1 MLHAPFADAS
11 PRSRALQGDLVA
23 TCHEDGGLCVW
34 SSATGVLVK
43 DFGKVAP
50 SLKKSEWHAYNRVA
64 WSPDGTRLACP
75 GRNNDT
81 VLFSQTTTPAADGA
95 DAEAAAPTWAEVARL
110 KDGHM
115 GDVSLVTFSPNGLYI
130 ATCGMDKAVLI
141 WDLRQT
147 PPAVVRR
154 LKVTDD
160 VTGCEWRSGAD
171 TNGLAVLLYDGQ
183 IAMWTSPVPRRMPP
197 PAAALEDIDL
207 SGYEAP
213 PAGGYMD
220 DSAVDAKTGEEGDDE
235 EGGSDDDGDSSDGSD
250 GDGQPKAGGH
260 KPKERIIQVV
270 QAPPPPSPI
279 AQEAVQAGRTPFAG
293 SPRRRFLAY
302 NMLGSITCRDDGALQ
317 YIEVHFHDTEHRG
330 PRMSGLTDYNSIAL
344 GALGPAGVAL
354 ASAAGAAGRDTPAML
369 TVRPLDAWAG
379 AGEWVLPFPK
389 GESPVVLAAGGTFF
403 AAATSTRLVRVF
415 TPMGVQTAIFGLDGD
430 VVAAAGHG
438 ALLALV
444 WHAAPPEGPPPSQQ
458 RLRYML
464 LDTEQGSR
472 VCEGPM
478 PLAPAAQL
486 TWLGFSDNGCLAA
499 TDSSGTTRLRS
510 SAFGGTWVPVFDSNV
525 ARASD
530 AERHWVVGLS
540 GSEVYAVV
548 VKAPDLAPTVASR
561 PVLSIFPLALPVL
574 RAPDAAGAE
583 TGALED
589 ALLRAQL
596 LAQEA
601 AVASM
606 AGDGS
611 VDTTA
616 SLVALN
622 KALLTLFNAAVKAQR
637 HGRAAELVQRM
648 SHSFALEGALRIANA
663 ARAIAL
669 AERITHI
676 IAARGALQMQA
687 AGEQA
692 AVAEYAAAGAGMT
705 APSQQAGFAS
715 PPGGKFARKAAPP
728 PPASRDENV
737 VPASA
742 PEPVAS
748 KKRDADG
755 QAGTHSKRPTLGAAA
770 NPFARR

>member
-1 MLHAPFADAS
+1 MWSAS
-11 PRSRALQGDLVA
+11 
-23 TCHEDGGLCVW
+23 TGL
-34 SSATGVLVK
+34 LVK

-50 SLKKSEWHAYNRVA
+50 SLKKAEWHAYNRVA

-75 GRNNDT
+75 GRNNDC
-81 VLFSQTTTPAADGA
+81 VLFSQAQPAAADGA
-95 DAEAAAPTWAEVARL
+95 DGAGDHTWSEVARL

-115 GDVSLVTFSPNGLYI
+115 GDVSLVTFSPNGLYV
-130 ATCGMDKAVLI
+130 ATCGMDQAVLV
-141 WDLRQT
+141 WDLRQM

-154 LKVTDD
+154 LKVAED

-207 SGYEAP
+207 SGFEAP
-213 PAGGYMD
+213 PAGGFMD
-220 DSAVDAKTGEEGDDE
+220 DSAVDAKTGEDGDE
-235 EGGSDDDGDSSDGSD
+235 EGGSDGDDDGDSSDGSD
-250 GDGQPKAGGH
+250 GDPDAGPRKGGAA
-260 KPKERIIQVV
+260 KRKERVVMV
-270 QAPPPPSPI
+270 QAPPPPKPE
-279 AQEAVQAGRTPFAG
+279 AQEPVQAGRTPFAG

-330 PRMSGLTDYNSIAL
+330 PRMSGMTDYNSIAL

-354 ASAAGAAGRDTPAML
+354 ASAAGAGGRDVPAML
-369 TVRPLDAWAG
+369 TCRPLDAWSG
-379 AGEWVLPFPK
+379 AVEWILPFPK
-389 GESPVVLAAGGTFF
+389 GESPVALAAGGTFF
-403 AAATSTRLVRVF
+403 AACTSARLVRVF

-430 VVAAAGHG
+430 AVAAAGHG
-438 ALLALV
+438 PLLALV
-444 WHAAPPEGPPPSQQ
+444 WHAAPPEGPPPSEQ

-472 VCEGPM
+472 VCEGPL
-478 PLAPAAQL
+478 PLSPTAQL
-486 TWLGFSDNGCLAA
+486 TWLGFSDDGCLAA
-499 TDSSGTTRLRS
+499 TDSSGLTRLRS
-510 SAFGGTWVPVFDSNV
+510 SAFGGSWVPVFDSTA

-540 GSEVYAVV
+540 GSEAYAVV
-548 VKAPDLAPTVASR
+548 VKAPDLAPTVSSR

-601 AVASM
+601 AVAAM
-606 AGDGS
+606 AGDSS

-648 SHSFALEGALRIANA
+648 SHSFALEGALHIANA
-663 ARAIAL
+663 ARAIGL

-676 IAARGALQMQA
+676 IAARGALQVQA
-687 AGEQA
+687 EGEQA
-692 AVAEYAAAGAGMT
+692 AVAEYAGAGAG
-705 APSQQAGFAS
+705 AVPPSQQAGGFTS
-715 PPGGKFARKAAPP
+715 PGGKFARKAAAP

-748 KKRDADG
+748 KKREADG
-755 QAGTHSKRPTLGAAA
+755 DAGTHSKRPALALGAAA